1 MKGHE
6 LLDAVGG
13 IDEKLIRNA
22 DATAKKK
29 PAVRIRWMA
38 AAAAFVLV
46 AAGIAV
52 PLLLTKAAKRG
63 NEPAPV
69 AEAVEGVSIPAVTLP
84 DGSNPIAYDMIGLVV
99 YKGQIYTQAGD
110 YFGEDAKPLEA
121 LVGAHLGTAKGNLNE
136 WSAQDAYATE
146 FASTVPGEVYAV
158 KGYDEGFR
166 ICIRGEIRYDEQ
178 EEPVVWIQFFDC
190 LNGITLRT
198 GKDLF
203 EDRLRVSENTESVRF
218 ETHADWDNG
227 LGNVQTANVDPEDWA
242 AFWEQVDA
250 CAFVNMW
257 DPDGSWSNPENDY
270 TTIYDTQNQTHLTLT
285 MRDGT
290 SVALRLIEG
299 GYVGY
304 QPLGWYFVRIPEEAF
319 NPVYEACGGTH

>member
-1 MKGHE
+1 MKNHE

-13 IDEKLIRNA
+13 IDEKLIRDA
-22 DATAKKK
+22 DVTAKKK

-38 AAAAFVLV
+38 AAAVFVLV

-84 DGSNPIAYDMIGLVV
+84 DGSNPIAYSMIGLVV

-136 WSAQDAYATE
+136 WSSQDAYATE
-146 FASTVPGEVYAV
+146 FASTVPGEVYSV
-158 KGYDEGFR
+158 KGYDAGFR

-198 GKDLF
+198 GRDLF
-203 EDRLRVSENTESVRF
+203 EDRLCVSENTESVRF

-227 LGNVQTANVDPEDWA
+227 TGSVQTADVDPEAWA
-242 AFWEQVDA
+242 AFLEQVDNG
-250 CAFVNMW
+250 AFVNMY
-257 DPDGSWSNPENDY
+257 DPNGDWSDPENDY
-270 TTIYDTQNQTHLTLT
+270 TTVYDTPNQTHLYLT

-290 SVALRLIEG
+290 TVELRLIEG

-304 QPLGWYFVRIPEEAF
+304 QPLAWYFVQIPEDAF
-319 NPVYEACGGTH
+319 NAVYDACGGMR